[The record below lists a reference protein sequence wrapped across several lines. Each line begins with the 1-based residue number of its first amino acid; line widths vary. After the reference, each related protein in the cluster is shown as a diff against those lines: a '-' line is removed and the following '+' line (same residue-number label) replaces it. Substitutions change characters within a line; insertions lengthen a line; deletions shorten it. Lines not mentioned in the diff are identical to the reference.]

1 MYFKE
6 LRMRKETHSLESS
19 LVLGE
24 HYSWHHRK
32 PRDQGGDD
40 SPRNKSRVLRSRHT
54 AWHTLYDA
62 LPAQE
67 VMRLFAGDQE
77 IYGDWIKKSEL
88 QQKINE
94 GYANSTAKRIKRR
107 EAWQLLFGEMSLE
120 EIVQEINTIWLD
132 PDYAIVIEVVRIKSV
147 RLYSSEMA
155 AKYNHYR
162 NG

>member
-1 MYFKE
+1 
-6 LRMRKETHSLESS
+6 
-19 LVLGE
+19 
-24 HYSWHHRK
+24 
-32 PRDQGGDD
+32 
-40 SPRNKSRVLRSRHT
+40 
-54 AWHTLYDA
+54 
-62 LPAQE
+62 
-67 VMRLFAGDQE
+67 MRLFAGDQE

-132 PDYAIVIEVVRIKSV
+132 PDYTIVIEVVRIKSV